1 MNKANGVINAMLDS
15 VVDVEGRGAP
25 QGTVARAWLRGGVL
39 AAKPAMVVN
48 CSDASTVRPCRASDS
63 TSLAVLTRA
72 GPIGAL
78 GPTSTAKQSTLPMD
92 KGFCVVYK
100 HAFPDASDNGLYL
113 HGHGEAD
120 HQIRQDSRGLQQPNE
135 DLILPRPDS
144 IENLGLAN
152 TEAPGP
158 SAVDHIMSHA
168 HDKDSAKSFRDVSGD
183 RPGIKTQ
190 EPNQVSHQS
199 RYSHHSLPRAT
210 GYCGTTSVTPL
221 LVLTHT

>member
-1 MNKANGVINAMLDS
+1 MNKANGAINAMLDS

-39 AAKPAMVVN
+39 AAKPAMVVT

-78 GPTSTAKQSTLPMD
+78 GPTSTAEQSTLPMD
-92 KGFCVVYK
+92 DEGLCFVDT
-100 HAFPDASDNGLYL
+100 HAFPDASDNGPSLR
-113 HGHGEAD
+113 GHGDAD
-120 HQIRQDSRGLQQPNE
+120 HKIREDNRALQQPSE
-135 DLILPRPDS
+135 DLVLPRLDS
-144 IENLGLAN
+144 IENLGLTS

-168 HDKDSAKSFRDVSGD
+168 HDKDSVTSFRDVPGD
-183 RPGIKTQ
+183 RPGITTQ

-210 GYCGTTSVTPL
+210 GYCGTMF
-221 LVLTHT
+221 HT